1 MMCGGVYTQTRRSC
15 TRWSPEQGGW
25 VTLATRLK
33 EDRDGSVAWTGSR
46 DRSLVILG
54 SNRNDDAAESS
65 ETVSSDGVS
74 TRRTFNIK
82 YPIR

>member
-1 MMCGGVYTQTRRSC
+1 MWR
-15 TRWSPEQGGW
+15 PEQEGW

-54 SNRNDDAAESS
+54 SNRNDDAAETT
-65 ETVSSDGVS
+65 ETVSRDGVS
-74 TRRTFNIK
+74 TGLSFNMK
-82 YPIR
+82 YETR

>member
-1 MMCGGVYTQTRRSC
+1 MWR
-15 TRWSPEQGGW
+15 PEQGGW

-54 SNRNDDAAESS
+54 SNRNDDAAPGLPRARRA
-65 ETVSSDGVS
+65 GVRVRQQGRPHDS
-74 TRRTFNIK
+74 QVTMNIS
-82 YPIR
+82 